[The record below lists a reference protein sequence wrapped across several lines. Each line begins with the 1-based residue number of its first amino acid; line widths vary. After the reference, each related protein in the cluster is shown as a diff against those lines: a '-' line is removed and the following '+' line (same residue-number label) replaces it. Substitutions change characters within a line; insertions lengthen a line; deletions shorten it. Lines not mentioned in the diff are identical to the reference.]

1 MSLFGM
7 SWLEALTATLAI
19 GTYTTLCVI
28 AVDRMCR
35 HGEREV
41 MTFLRLPRPNT
52 TRPERGASV
61 AVEEEARLTA
71 LAS

>member
-19 GTYTTLCVI
+19 GTYATLCVI
-28 AVDRMCR
+28 AVDRICR

-41 MTFLRLPRPNT
+41 MTLLRLPRPGTN
-52 TRPERGASV
+52 RPECATTVGA
-61 AVEEEARLTA
+61 EDEARLTA